1 MKRAIAIAGF
11 FAFAAI
17 GCATSTQLE
26 NESRMHS
33 LRADAAASTRD
44 YNLAAREKAEAQEL
58 HEQAVE
64 KAAKEGHA
72 TEMVVP
78 SDIPAPEH
86 P

>member
-17 GCATSTQLE
+17 GCASSTQLE
-26 NESRMHS
+26 NESRTHT

-44 YNLAAREKAEAQEL
+44 YNLAAREKEEAQEL
-58 HEQAVE
+58 HEKAVR
-64 KAAKEGHA
+64 KAAKEGRA
-72 TEMVVP
+72 SDVVVP
-78 SDIPAPEH
+78 SDVPAPEN

>member
-26 NESRMHS
+26 NESRTHS

-44 YNLAAREKAEAQEL
+44 YNRAAKEKEEAQEL
-58 HEQAVE
+58 HGKAVE
-64 KAAKEGHA
+64 KAAKEGRA
-72 TEMVVP
+72 SDLVVP
-78 SDIPAPEH
+78 SDIPAPER